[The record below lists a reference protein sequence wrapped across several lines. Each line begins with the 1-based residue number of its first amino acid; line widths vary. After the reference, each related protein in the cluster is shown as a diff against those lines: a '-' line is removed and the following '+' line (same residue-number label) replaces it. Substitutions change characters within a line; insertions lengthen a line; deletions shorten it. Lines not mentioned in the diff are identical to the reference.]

1 MSKDLKF
8 DAFNKKQKLDKQFRA
23 NKLFNL
29 FQIVLKIPLNT
40 IKQLLIHFN
49 ILTRLVRKKPFQQCI
64 I

>member
-29 FQIVLKIPLNT
+29 SQIVLKIPLNT
-40 IKQLLIHFN
+40 IKQL
-49 ILTRLVRKKPFQQCI
+49 
-64 I
+64 